1 MFLLAVFLDLGVDP
15 LHQCVSLHQHVG
27 ESRTG
32 EDSDHLNE
40 IGSEWQLGE
49 LEKKKRDREYPEN
62 MSSLISEEFRR
73 QTLFIM
79 TFNYMGKT
87 LSCKNLCWT
96 LMASMKHNINMDVLL
111 HISNQHIH

>member
-15 LHQCVSLHQHVG
+15 LHQCISLHQHVG

-49 LEKKKRDREYPEN
+49 LEEKNEIEN
-62 MSSLISEEFRR
+62 I
-73 QTLFIM
+73 QKI
-79 TFNYMGKT
+79 
-87 LSCKNLCWT
+87 CP
-96 LMASMKHNINMDVLL
+96 LL
-111 HISNQHIH
+111 YLRSFVVRLYLL